1 MTLFADGVLVGSS
14 VGELVYMKF
23 SGEIVMRKKI
33 SEDCISSILES
44 ETYVVTTGFDGIV
57 NYLKK
62 SDLEV
67 EKTI

>member
-1 MTLFADGVLVGSS
+1 
-14 VGELVYMKF
+14 
-23 SGEIVMRKKI
+23 MRKKI